1 MGAAQASDYLENK
14 LIDHLFRSGTFAKPT
29 ALWVALFTG
38 APSDAPG
45 SGTEVTGGAY
55 TRVNLAPSDTNW
67 RATQG
72 GTTGAS
78 SGNSGMTANAVVI
91 SFPAPTANWGTV
103 SHFGIFDAATAG
115 NLLIWD
121 ALTVARPILAGD
133 PAPTFNL
140 DALSIA
146 VA

>member
-1 MGAAQASDYLENK
+1 MGQAQASDYLENK
-14 LIDHLFRSGTFAKPT
+14 LIDHLFRTATFAKPA
-29 ALWVALFTG
+29 ALWIALLTG
-38 APSDAPG
+38 APSDAG
-45 SGTEVTGGAY
+45 GGTEVAGGGYA
-55 TRVNLAPSDTNW
+55 RVNLPPSDTNW

-78 SGNSGMTANAVVI
+78 AGTTGTTANAVVVA
-91 SFPAPTANWGTV
+91 FPAPSANWGTV
-103 SHFGIFDAATAG
+103 SHFAIYDAPTGG

-121 ALTVARPILAGD
+121 ALTAARPILAGD

>member
-14 LIDHLFRSGTFAKPT
+14 LIDHLFRTGTFAKPA

-38 APSDAPG
+38 APSDAG
-45 SGTEVTGGAY
+45 GGTEVSGGSYA
-55 TRVNLAPSDTNW
+55 RVNLAPSDTNW

-78 SGNSGMTANAVVI
+78 SGTGGTTANAVVI
-91 SFPAPTANWGTV
+91 AFPAPTANWGTV
-103 SHFGIFDAATAG
+103 SHFAIFDAATAG

-121 ALTVARPILAGD
+121 ALTVARPILSGD

-140 DALSIA
+140 DALTIA
-146 VA
+146 IA